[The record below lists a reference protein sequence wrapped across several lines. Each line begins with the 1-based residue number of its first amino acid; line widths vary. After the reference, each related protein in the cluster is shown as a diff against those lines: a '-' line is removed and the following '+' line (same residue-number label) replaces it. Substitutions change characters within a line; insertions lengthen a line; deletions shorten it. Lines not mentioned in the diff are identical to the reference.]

1 MADSGA
7 LRSRRSR
14 AHTQGD
20 HTFCRHGPPGPPGVL
35 LALPAPSGAPLDP
48 RASLEG
54 LARRL
59 EAAHEADPGNAN
71 VARELRMTLQALS
84 GGDPDAYLDVS

>member
-1 MADSGA
+1 MADSSA

-14 AHTQGD
+14 AHAAGD
-20 HTFCRHGPPGPPGVL
+20 CSLCRHGPRSPV
-35 LALPAPSGAPLDP
+35 AVLPAPGDTPVDP

-59 EAAHEADPGNAN
+59 EAASMADPGNAL
-71 VARELRMTLQALS
+71 VARELRATLVTLS
-84 GGDPDAYLDVS
+84 AEDDDAGFDVGR